1 MVPSGIPV
9 TFFVRSASS
18 FFFAFSFS
26 FRCAVI
32 FIGRQLGIYAMS
44 VEFVA
49 FQCSDDFLSAA
60 FFHIEKRVGRQ
71 QVYTSYVYTPRYEGV
86 DHFDEVGWEKSV
98 SLSQVDI
105 YTFESGFGRAN
116 VFFTSVT
123 SFLRKITLFGF
134 ASVFVGDIQI
144 GGVAVIINEPVK
156 FERYD
161 SLDEVLFGEPPQFS
175 GDVRQV
181 FGDLFFVY
189 LYFFDT
195 VGEVEELFFADL
207 FSGGNHSP
215 LEFFADNLFDGT
227 HFPFFTTVHDETP
240 DFPAL
245 PVRPLRCV

>member
-1 MVPSGIPV
+1 
-9 TFFVRSASS
+9 
-18 FFFAFSFS
+18 
-26 FRCAVI
+26 
-32 FIGRQLGIYAMS
+32 MS

-86 DHFDEVGWEKSV
+86 DHFDEVGREKSV

-123 SFLRKITLFGF
+123 SFLRKITLFEF

-144 GGVAVIINEPVK
+144 GGIAVIIYEPVK

-195 VGEVEELFFADL
+195 VGEVEKI
-207 FSGGNHSP
+207 S
-215 LEFFADNLFDGT
+215 
-227 HFPFFTTVHDETP
+227 
-240 DFPAL
+240 
-245 PVRPLRCV
+245 

>member
-86 DHFDEVGWEKSV
+86 DHFDEVGREKSV

-105 YTFESGFGRAN
+105 
-116 VFFTSVT
+116 
-123 SFLRKITLFGF
+123 L
-134 ASVFVGDIQI
+134 
-144 GGVAVIINEPVK
+144 
-156 FERYD
+156 
-161 SLDEVLFGEPPQFS
+161 SLI
-175 GDVRQV
+175 
-181 FGDLFFVY
+181 
-189 LYFFDT
+189 
-195 VGEVEELFFADL
+195 
-207 FSGGNHSP
+207 HI
-215 LEFFADNLFDGT
+215 
-227 HFPFFTTVHDETP
+227 
-240 DFPAL
+240 
-245 PVRPLRCV
+245 

>member
-1 MVPSGIPV
+1 
-9 TFFVRSASS
+9 
-18 FFFAFSFS
+18 
-26 FRCAVI
+26 
-32 FIGRQLGIYAMS
+32 MS

-49 FQCSDDFLSAA
+49 FQCSDDFWSAA

-86 DHFDEVGWEKSV
+86 DHFDEVGREKSV

-105 YTFESGFGRAN
+105 YTFESGFGCAN

-144 GGVAVIINEPVK
+144 RGVAVIIYEPVK

-189 LYFFDT
+189 LYFFDIVIT
-195 VGEVEELFFADL
+195 ILKLIPDNHVLISAFTLFILSADVYAKHA
-207 FSGGNHSP
+207 SR
-215 LEFFADNLFDGT
+215 T
-227 HFPFFTTVHDETP
+227 
-240 DFPAL
+240 
-245 PVRPLRCV
+245 